1 MFAFDESTAKEAL
14 NQLYRSKNEWHRK
27 LAFPVSIM
35 IFFLIGAPLGAIIRK
50 GGLGMPIVISV
61 IFFVIY
67 YIISTSGEKIAK
79 EGTWSA
85 TAGMWLSTF
94 ILGPLAAF
102 LIYKA
107 TNDSNL
113 FNVEWY
119 YSHVKKFV
127 DPIRDK
133 LTPIF
138 AKLKSK
144 KKQ

>member
-1 MFAFDESTAKEAL
+1 
-14 NQLYRSKNEWHRK
+14 
-27 LAFPVSIM
+27 
-35 IFFLIGAPLGAIIRK
+35 
-50 GGLGMPIVISV
+50 
-61 IFFVIY
+61 
-67 YIISTSGEKIAK
+67 
-79 EGTWSA
+79 
-85 TAGMWLSTF
+85 MWLSTF

-138 AKLKSK
+138 AKLKPK